1 MWGKCG
7 VWGCGVWGR
16 DLRCGQ
22 KSELLIS
29 HPSMRHEDFSSR
41 LIVSDTEEHEKES
54 CVFGPA
60 LRSGCQLTLDLHLI
74 SSLIIQGRVDVSPF
88 KRQSLVVT
96 ASNTHA
102 LDMSSP

>member
-7 VWGCGVWGR
+7 VWGCGIRGW

-41 LIVSDTEEHEKES
+41 LIVSDTEEHQNQI
-54 CVFGPA
+54 CGLGPA
-60 LRSGCQLTLDLHLI
+60 LRSGGQLTLDLHLI
-74 SSLIIQGRVDVSPF
+74 SSLIIQWRVDVSPF